1 MLENPFITYG
11 YESPEYFCD
20 RENETRELIKLLVN
34 GNNTALISPRRMGK
48 TGLIHHVYTQPQIK
62 DQFFTFLVDIYAT
75 KNLQDFVFQL
85 GYAIVSKLK
94 SKGQKVTD
102 RFLQFVSSLRT
113 GIAFDGQGNASWN
126 LDIGD
131 IKLPEFTMEEIF
143 NYLNDANKRC
153 IIAIDEFQTIASYP
167 EQNTEALIRTY
178 VQKCRNATFIFAGSQ
193 QSMMSEMFSSPA
205 RPFYQS
211 VSLMFLKPVGIDQYK
226 QFAVSHFQSK
236 RKNIDEKA
244 VEMIYQEF
252 EGVTW
257 YMQKML
263 NQIFSNTA
271 DGEEAKEKDVEKA
284 RDQILGQNEEA
295 YKDLLYLLTVKQRN
309 LLIAICKEKKVT
321 HLTKASFIN
330 RHKLQSSSSIQKS
343 KEILLKK
350 QLITCHQGVY
360 EPYDKFMGEWI
371 SRYF

>member
-1 MLENPFITYG
+1 
-11 YESPEYFCD
+11 
-20 RENETRELIKLLVN
+20 
-34 GNNTALISPRRMGK
+34 
-48 TGLIHHVYTQPQIK
+48 
-62 DQFFTFLVDIYAT
+62 
-75 KNLQDFVFQL
+75 
-85 GYAIVSKLK
+85 
-94 SKGQKVTD
+94 
-102 RFLQFVSSLRT
+102 
-113 GIAFDGQGNASWN
+113 
-126 LDIGD
+126 
-131 IKLPEFTMEEIF
+131 
-143 NYLNDANKRC
+143 
-153 IIAIDEFQTIASYP
+153 
-167 EQNTEALIRTY
+167 
-178 VQKCRNATFIFAGSQ
+178 
-193 QSMMSEMFSSPA
+193 
-205 RPFYQS
+205 
-211 VSLMFLKPVGIDQYK
+211 
-226 QFAVSHFQSK
+226 
-236 RKNIDEKA
+236 
-244 VEMIYQEF
+244 
-252 EGVTW
+252 
-257 YMQKML
+257 MQKML